1 MKVYEGK
8 KILII
13 RFSSIGDI
21 VLTTP
26 VIRCLRQQL
35 GAEIHFLVKKQFA
48 IVLLNNPFIEKI
60 HEFDGDLLSTWQT
73 LRRENFDLVVDLHK
87 NLRSFILR
95 ILLFKKVISYKKM
108 PLRRWLRT
116 KFAKKL
122 PGDPHICHR
131 FLQEVQKINV
141 RDDGEGLDFFVSEKN
156 EIALEPEGSYTH
168 KVAII
173 PGAQHFTKCIRD
185 ELIEN
190 IIESN
195 TRILFYLLGGKL
207 EEKRGGRLGKLHNT
221 KNYCGKINL
230 QQSASIIQQS
240 DYVISGDTGLMH
252 VAAAQK
258 KNIIAIWGSTVKE
271 FGYGPYYGKNKK
283 KHINVEVDN
292 LDCRPCTKIGKS
304 TCPKGHFKC
313 MRKISTRDVLLAMN
327 EMRDENH

>member
-1 MKVYEGK
+1 MNTHKGK

-48 IVLLNNPFIEKI
+48 IVLSDNPFIEKI
-60 HEFDGDLLSTWQT
+60 HEFDGDLFSTGQT
-73 LRRENFDLVVDLHK
+73 LRRENFDMVVDLHK
-87 NLRSFILR
+87 NLRSFVFR

-122 PGDPHICHR
+122 PAASHICHR
-131 FLQEVQKINV
+131 FLLEVQKINAH
-141 RDDGEGLDFFVSEKN
+141 DDGKGLDFFVSKKN
-156 EIALEPEGSYTH
+156 EMALEPEGNYRH
-168 KVAII
+168 KVALV
-173 PGAQHFTKCIRD
+173 PGAQHFTKCIPD
-185 ELIEN
+185 ELIEH
-190 IIESN
+190 IIKSN
-195 TRILFYLLGGKL
+195 AHILFYLLGGKL
-207 EEKRGGRLGKLHNT
+207 EEERGRRLGKLHNT

-252 VAAAQK
+252 IAAAQK
-258 KNIIAIWGSTVKE
+258 KNIIVIWGSTVKE
-271 FGYGPYYGKNKK
+271 FGYGPYYGKNEK
-283 KHINVEVDN
+283 KHINIEVEN
-292 LDCRPCTKIGKS
+292 LNCRPCTKIGKPA
-304 TCPKGHFKC
+304 CPLGHFKC
-313 MRKISTRDVLLAMN
+313 MREISTRDVLLAMN
-327 EMRDENH
+327 KMKDENH